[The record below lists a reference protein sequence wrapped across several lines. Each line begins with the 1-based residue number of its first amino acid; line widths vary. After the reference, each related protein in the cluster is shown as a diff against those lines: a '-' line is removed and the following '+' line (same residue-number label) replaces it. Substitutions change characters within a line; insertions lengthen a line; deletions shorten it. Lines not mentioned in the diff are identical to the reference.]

1 MNRIPRFR
9 RRHESDPI
17 GPGPLGS
24 LQKILVEPPGQGA
37 HNVGLGYQRERD
49 DDPEKKKKKK
59 EKRFWVSAKRD
70 TG

>member
-1 MNRIPRFR
+1 M
-9 RRHESDPI
+9 
-17 GPGPLGS
+17 
-24 LQKILVEPPGQGA
+24 
-37 HNVGLGYQRERD
+37 GYQRERD